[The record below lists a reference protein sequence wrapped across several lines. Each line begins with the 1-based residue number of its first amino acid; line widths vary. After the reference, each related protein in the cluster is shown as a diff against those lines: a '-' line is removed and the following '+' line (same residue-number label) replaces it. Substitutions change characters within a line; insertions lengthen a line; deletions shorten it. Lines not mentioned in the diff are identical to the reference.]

1 MGRRG
6 DGRLGCRLFIESGRL
21 LSFNGRFYVRR
32 VVSTTRH
39 RDEENRREDER
50 CFLGRYQP
58 GFPILAVFRLKG
70 QPKRDGSIIVR
81 SCKARQ
87 SPVYPLNA
95 SSRTGLVS
103 TKTPRIRLVV
113 DGKRNRTP

>member
-50 CFLGRYQP
+50 CFLGRYQWP
-58 GFPILAVFRLKG
+58 FEEFGRGTDPARLFP
-70 QPKRDGSIIVR
+70 
-81 SCKARQ
+81 
-87 SPVYPLNA
+87 
-95 SSRTGLVS
+95 
-103 TKTPRIRLVV
+103 
-113 DGKRNRTP
+113 